1 MTPAMHA
8 SPVSLTP
15 AKTFFAGVIDT
26 GKVGDLYCRDDDQK
40 HKICKS
46 GYRFGIYGSEKVTTS
61 SEQKTVT
68 TFIRTKNSASACF
81 LASLP
86 ADCRLS
92 VYTSYFYLLFF
103 FSLLLADLTGT

>member
-15 AKTFFAGVIDT
+15 AKTFFASVTDT
-26 GKVGDLYCRDDDQK
+26 GKVGDLYCRDDYQK

-46 GYRFGIYGSEKVTTS
+46 GYRFSIYGSEKVTTS

-68 TFIRTKNSASACF
+68 TFGTKNSASGVLGRVDNDNHF
-81 LASLP
+81 VS
-86 ADCRLS
+86 
-92 VYTSYFYLLFF
+92 FF
-103 FSLLLADLTGT
+103 AKK